1 MLSSTSSISVSKPEC
16 NRHHTAKLPNLT
28 DIAAAIEDCAP
39 LAGQESWDNSG
50 WQIAPQGKA
59 AACTGVKV
67 CLDVTPETV
76 AEAIADRCNLIVSH
90 HPLIFK
96 GLRSIAADSS
106 RQQQAVVDAIR
117 AGIAVYSSHT
127 ALDTA
132 ACGPSAWLGTALG
145 LTDMSPLDPVSGL
158 GITGLTAAP
167 LNHDTLT
174 DMVGR
179 VYGGGVRV
187 SPGRS
192 DTIERVALCSG
203 SGGEFIPAAIAAGA
217 DAYVSS
223 DIRYHDFLDH
233 GREIMI
239 VDTGHFE
246 SEICT
251 KSILKR
257 IISEKFPNF
266 AVSMCRCEQP
276 PVAYFTYPIIR

>member
-1 MLSSTSSISVSKPEC
+1 MAPLPSLRDIS
-16 NRHHTAKLPNLT
+16 
-28 DIAAAIEDCAP
+28 AAIEDCAP
-39 LAGQESWDNSG
+39 LSRQESWDNSG
-50 WQIAPQGKA
+50 WQIAPRGKDA
-59 AACTGVKV
+59 PCTGVKV
-67 CLDVTPETV
+67 CLDVTPEAV
-76 AEAIADRCNLIVSH
+76 AEAMADGCNLIVSH

-96 GLRSIAADSS
+96 GLRTIASDSG
-106 RQQQAVVDAIR
+106 RQQQAVVDAIS
-117 AGIAVYSSHT
+117 GGVGVYSSHT

-132 ACGPSAWLGTALG
+132 ACGPSAWLAAALG
-145 LTDMSPLDPVSGL
+145 LTDTRVLDPASGL
-158 GITGLTAAP
+158 GIIGHTERP
-167 LNHDTLT
+167 LSREALT

-187 SPGRS
+187 TSGRP
-192 DTIERVALCSG
+192 DTTIGCVALCSG
-203 SGGEFIPAAIAAGA
+203 SGGEFITAAMAAGA

-223 DIRYHDFLDH
+223 DIRYHDFLDY